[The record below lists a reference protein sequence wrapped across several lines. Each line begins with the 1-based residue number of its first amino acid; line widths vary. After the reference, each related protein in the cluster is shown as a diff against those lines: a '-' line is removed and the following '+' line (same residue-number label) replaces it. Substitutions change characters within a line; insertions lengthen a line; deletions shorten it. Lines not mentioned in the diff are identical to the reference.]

1 MNLNETFLTEKK
13 LNELQENIDAVFLV
27 TNATFICLMQ
37 CGFACLEA
45 GSIRSKNVTNIMM
58 KNILDIFISC
68 LAFWIIGY
76 ALAYGEGSS
85 FAGNSFWGS
94 FQMPANKFPHWF
106 FQFVFAATAAT
117 LVSGAAA
124 ERCNFVAYLIYSA
137 LISGLIYPIAAH
149 WVWAPSGWLLNL
161 GYYDFAGSGPVHL
174 LGGACAGVAAALLG
188 PRIGRFEGESMPGHS
203 IPLIGIGGMILITG
217 FIAFNGGSLG
227 TMTSPGA
234 GNTISI
240 VAANTI
246 MAGSGGAFL
255 GFVSAKLGIIKPKSW
270 NFSSTLNAAFTGMVS
285 ICASADDLNFL
296 SSFIMG
302 IIGGLIYY
310 GFHFL
315 MLHLKIDDPLD
326 ATAVHFGGGVWG
338 VVAGPIFKSN
348 GLLYIANKKNLMNFT
363 YNIIGALAIFFWAL
377 ITSLILF
384 GTMKYFN
391 ILRVSKKEEI
401 EGLDI
406 TKHKEQAYRIME
418 GWHSSNNY
426 FMQTG
431 TNNFKTLNTVQNYTN
446 EGFQLE
452 HL

>member
-1 MNLNETFLTEKK
+1 M
-13 LNELQENIDAVFLV
+13 
-27 TNATFICLMQ
+27 
-37 CGFACLEA
+37 
-45 GSIRSKNVTNIMM
+45 
-58 KNILDIFISC
+58 
-68 LAFWIIGY
+68 AFWIIGY

-137 LISGLIYPIAAH
+137 LISGTVYANNSFYNTLENIAILIYISGLIYPIAAH

-188 PRIGRFEGESMPGHS
+188 PRIGRFEGENMPGHS
-203 IPLIGIGGMILITG
+203 IPVSDYFIYKIFDLKKKYYIFFLKLIGIGGMILITG

-270 NFSSTLNAAFTGMVS
+270 NFSSTLNAAFTGMVGW
-285 ICASADDLNFL
+285 L
-296 SSFIMG
+296 S
-302 IIGGLIYY
+302 
-310 GFHFL
+310 
-315 MLHLKIDDPLD
+315 K
-326 ATAVHFGGGVWG
+326 
-338 VVAGPIFKSN
+338 
-348 GLLYIANKKNLMNFT
+348 
-363 YNIIGALAIFFWAL
+363 
-377 ITSLILF
+377 
-384 GTMKYFN
+384 
-391 ILRVSKKEEI
+391 
-401 EGLDI
+401 
-406 TKHKEQAYRIME
+406 
-418 GWHSSNNY
+418 
-426 FMQTG
+426 
-431 TNNFKTLNTVQNYTN
+431 
-446 EGFQLE
+446 
-452 HL
+452 